1 MQEKVFLC
9 VSLKGQ
15 EVSKVLFGL
24 LCSRINGRHIYTNGF
39 KCVCVFMCV
48 YVCDGEGQGLIRA
61 FTLNVVNCPVR
72 LSRRC
77 WLD

>member
-1 MQEKVFLC
+1 MAKTFVYVLC
-9 VSLKGQ
+9 V
-15 EVSKVLFGL
+15 F
-24 LCSRINGRHIYTNGF
+24 T
-39 KCVCVFMCV
+39 CV